1 MTLHEEPLEL
11 SYMRHQTPYS
21 PWKGKALFPFHVSH
35 CPCTWSCH
43 ALWWFWCSPDPQKE
57 LTIQLNAMHITT
69 QQKPACLSF
78 TELRNHCREGQT
90 NVTKECGRGTCSGQ
104 DTPASV
110 EERDEAHLAQLD
122 LTFCNSVI
130 SELTMVPTGRCRC
143 SHEWNTLISYT
154 RHFYIVL
161 KSPVTLTVSMLSLI
175 W

>member
-1 MTLHEEPLEL
+1 MALTALARGAAMLYDG
-11 SYMRHQTPYS
+11 SDAHQTLRRSS
-21 PWKGKALFPFHVSH
+21 PSSSMQCTSLLSRNLLV
-35 CPCTWSCH
+35 CP
-43 ALWWFWCSPDPQKE
+43 L
-57 LTIQLNAMHITT
+57 LNCQVAER
-69 QQKPACLSF
+69 S
-78 TELRNHCREGQT
+78 HCREGQT

-161 KSPVTLTVSMLSLI
+161 KSPVTLTVSTLSLI